1 MDDDTRALLE
11 AAKAE
16 VNEEK
21 LAEAIASAFLELM
34 PSLWPGIVHF
44 RVLVLTLDGP
54 SASLVYVSSC
64 AVLAGF

>member
-21 LAEAIASAFLELM
+21 LAEAIASASPFELM
-34 PSLWPGIVHF
+34 PSLWP
-44 RVLVLTLDGP
+44 
-54 SASLVYVSSC
+54 
-64 AVLAGF
+64 